1 MLITGQIFLIH
12 NTQKY
17 LKLGITCGFTQI
29 GKKKLSVIPHRH
41 LIKNIGFVKE
51 ATHTK
56 IKYKDWYNDL
66 ETKEFEKLIFKKQPL
81 KLDQKYDLWLSKN
94 IFKTNLIYLKKKLSI
109 LKKFYSKFV

>member
-1 MLITGQIFLIH
+1 MPL
-12 NTQKY
+12 
-17 LKLGITCGFTQI
+17 LKLK
-29 GKKKLSVIPHRH
+29 KKKLSVIPHRH